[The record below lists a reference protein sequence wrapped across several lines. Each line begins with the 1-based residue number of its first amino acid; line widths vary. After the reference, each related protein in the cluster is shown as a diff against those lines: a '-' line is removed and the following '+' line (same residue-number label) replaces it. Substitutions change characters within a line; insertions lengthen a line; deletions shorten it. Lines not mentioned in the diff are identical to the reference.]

1 MVVLYN
7 AHSMM
12 LTLWRLLYGVDEESV
27 INGHSML
34 VASWRSLYG
43 DHSIMV
49 ALRFS
54 LYGNYTTTLTLWRE
68 IVFKFYN
75 YDTALLPNFLFI

>member
-1 MVVLYN
+1 MVGLYD

-34 VASWRSLYG
+34 VALWRSLYG

-54 LYGNYTTTLTLWRE
+54 LFGNYTTALILWWE
-68 IVFKFYN
+68 NLFKCYN
-75 YDTALLPNFLFI
+75 YDTAFLPNFLFI